1 VKELLPYE
9 LKPVIM
15 CNALLRLARALNQG
29 RRSAVKSL
37 RARVGQ
43 SHVTLFL
50 RAKSGSELELWALSK
65 EADYFRFVFGRTL
78 SAEVS

>member
-1 VKELLPYE
+1 
-9 LKPVIM
+9 M
-15 CNALLRLARALNQG
+15 
-29 RRSAVKSL
+29 KSL

-43 SHVTLFL
+43 YHVTLFL

-65 EADYFRFVFGRTL
+65 EADYFLFVFGRTL